1 MPQTRSKM
9 AIDKSSVVDS
19 IGQTAQNANTSRKR
33 KAQTSNEKSCKIAQQ
48 PTHDNI
54 SDSIITA
61 NEMTLLTIVPDK
73 VATPLDHDNTS
84 LVQPTLY
91 QTAQPLLSSTCNISC
106 NVTAIDRNALEQKPD
121 SAMYKN
127 APPTNVQSSVPGLS
141 IAEIRAIL
149 SDQRKIYQEKGYV
162 HWTDAVINNL
172 NRMEFNFEYVKG
184 IARKRFAKHQRASNR
199 AKENSEEDEE

>member
-9 AIDKSSVVDS
+9 AIDKSSVVNS

-33 KAQTSNEKSCKIAQQ
+33 KAQTPNEKICKIVQQ
-48 PTHDNI
+48 PTHDI

-61 NEMTLLTIVPDK
+61 NETTLSTIVPDK
-73 VATPLDHDNTS
+73 VAVLPDHDNTS
-84 LVQPTLY
+84 SVQLTLY
-91 QTAQPLLSSTCNISC
+91 QTAQPLLSSACNITCN
-106 NVTAIDRNALEQKPD
+106 VAAMDRNAVEQKPD